1 MNLSVRSSCL
11 QAHRFSWL
19 NQSALIMWAASSAT
33 ARPTRHPR
41 RWLRYTVRAT
51 VLVGTWTR
59 LSAHKSCQCRRR
71 FLYGWPRAP
80 FAHLPS
86 GWPVPLLESC
96 LSQTQAS
103 SSGLGC
109 NHRRLMG
116 GDQPAIGDC
125 LHYGIPPRQRTAIM
139 LPVKAIWS
147 GVRRVQKSFHATRF
161 SSHAVKPDA
170 LNHHMLRTDVFR
182 TLLITQRCLWSA
194 RLLPALFSC
203 FPHSPFRR
211 GRRRIAATLPSIPTI
226 RRRTKFIWQKSALA
240 LIGLETRLAL
250 VLNLDFLRS
259 RRPRFFRA

>member
-116 GDQPAIGDC
+116 G
-125 LHYGIPPRQRTAIM
+125 
-139 LPVKAIWS
+139 
-147 GVRRVQKSFHATRF
+147 
-161 SSHAVKPDA
+161 
-170 LNHHMLRTDVFR
+170 
-182 TLLITQRCLWSA
+182 
-194 RLLPALFSC
+194 
-203 FPHSPFRR
+203 
-211 GRRRIAATLPSIPTI
+211 PTGY
-226 RRRTKFIWQKSALA
+226 RRTPEPPHVANGCFSHFIDNTKVFMVRAVITCAFFLLSALTVSP
-240 LIGLETRLAL
+240 GQKE
-250 VLNLDFLRS
+250 D
-259 RRPRFFRA
+259 